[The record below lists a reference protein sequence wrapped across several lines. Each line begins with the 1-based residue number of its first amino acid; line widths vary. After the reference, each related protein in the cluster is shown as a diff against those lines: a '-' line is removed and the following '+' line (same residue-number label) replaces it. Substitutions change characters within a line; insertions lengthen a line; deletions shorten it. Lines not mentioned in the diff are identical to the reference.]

1 LAFDAYSETKSG
13 NGASQESKIDWD
25 AMNKY
30 VVETANLQ
38 QRETLVGY
46 IAGIVDLGTQALAD
60 AEAVFAGSPEEEAE
74 IIAEKPNTYF
84 KDGSDPVSKKPV
96 RLKCWPQD
104 PAQCVTLAIDFP
116 DIMLDK
122 GQFFGEEDAEPK
134 PLRLWL
140 GGQFYLKDVG
150 MVVGRPIP
158 LKFGNIAPKG
168 SKAVWSFKPN
178 HTLYKMAVGAK
189 LVEAGKP
196 FMPKDI
202 DSLIGVALQ
211 FEAQVF
217 FKENKGK
224 QYYTEYVAYKTG
236 LGRGQVAPTPV
247 TPAFMIQMN
256 KPNVKEAVA
265 ELRSHVI
272 NTVKRASNYPGS
284 VLEKELN
291 ELRPP
296 KQDDVPQEQEEA
308 PKSEPKKAAAPVKKV
323 AAPAQN
329 ADFDDSDIP
338 FANPYRGRI
347 CLAV

>member
-1 LAFDAYSETKSG
+1 MAFDAYSVTESSG
-13 NGASQESKIDWD
+13 KNESKVDWD
-25 AMNKY
+25 ALNQY
-30 VVETANLQ
+30 VVETANLR

-46 IAGIVDLGTQALAD
+46 VAGIVDLGTQEIED
-60 AEAVFAGSPEEEAE
+60 AEVTFNGTPDEEEE
-74 IIAEKPNTYF
+74 IVAKQPGTYF
-84 KDGSDPVSKKPV
+84 KDGIEQQTKKPV
-96 RLKCWPQD
+96 RLKCWPQK
-104 PAQCVTLAIDFP
+104 PIQCITLAIDFP
-116 DIMLDK
+116 DILLDK
-122 GQFFGEEDAEPK
+122 GKFFGDDSAEAK

-158 LKFGNIAPKG
+158 LKVSNIAPEG
-168 SKAVWSFKPN
+168 SAKPTWSFKPN

-196 FMPKDI
+196 FLPKDI

-224 QYYTEYVAYKTG
+224 QYYNEYVAFKTG

-296 KQDDVPQEQEEA
+296 KQEDAPQEQAEA
-308 PKSEPKKAAAPVKKV
+308 PKAEPKKVVPKKVVAPVV
-323 AAPAQN
+323 DDFGSDAP
-329 ADFDDSDIP
+329 F
-338 FANPYRGRI
+338 
-347 CLAV
+347 

>member
-1 LAFDAYSETKSG
+1 MAFDAYSVTESSGKS
-13 NGASQESKIDWD
+13 ESKVDWD
-25 AMNKY
+25 ALNQY
-30 VVETANLQ
+30 VVETANLR

-46 IAGIVDLGTQALAD
+46 VAGVVDLGTQEIED
-60 AEAVFAGSPEEEAE
+60 AEVAFNGTTDEEEE
-74 IIAEKPNTYF
+74 IITKQPGTYF
-84 KDGSDPVSKKPV
+84 KDGIDQQTKKPV
-96 RLKCWPQD
+96 RLKCWHQKPI
-104 PAQCVTLAIDFP
+104 QCITLAIDFP
-116 DIMLDK
+116 DILLDK
-122 GQFFGEEDAEPK
+122 GKFFGDDSAEAK

-158 LKFGNIAPKG
+158 LKVSNIAPEG
-168 SKAVWSFKPN
+168 SSKPIWSFKPN

-196 FMPKDI
+196 FLPKDI

-224 QYYTEYVAYKTG
+224 QYYNEYVAFKTG

-296 KQDDVPQEQEEA
+296 KQEDVLQEQAET
-308 PKSEPKKAAAPVKKV
+308 PNVEPKKASPKKVVAPV
-323 AAPAQN
+323 AE
-329 ADFDDSDIP
+329 DFDDVP
-338 FANPYRGRI
+338 F
-347 CLAV
+347 

>member
-1 LAFDAYSETKSG
+1 MAFDAYSETKGG
-13 NGASQESKIDWD
+13 NVAAQESKVDWD

-46 IAGIVDLGTQALAD
+46 IAGIVDLGTQALED
-60 AEAVFAGSPEEEAE
+60 AEVQFDGSPEKEAE
-74 IIAEKPNTYF
+74 IIADKPNTYF
-84 KDGSDPVSKKPV
+84 KDGIDPVSKKPV

-116 DIMLDK
+116 DVMLDK
-122 GQFFGEEDAEPK
+122 GQFFGDEDAEPK

-217 FKENKGK
+217 FKEGKGK
-224 QYYTEYVAYKTG
+224 QYYNEYVAYKTG

-284 VLEKELN
+284 VLETELN

-296 KQDDVPQEQEEA
+296 KQEDAQQDQEEA
-308 PKSEPKKAAAPVKKV
+308 PKAETKKVVAPKKAVAP
-323 AAPAQN
+323 PAV
-329 ADFDDSDIP
+329 DYDDDIP
-338 FANPYRGRI
+338 F
-347 CLAV
+347 